1 MLRDASFLIAP
12 SRWAADTFTRYFPD
26 QAVEVIAHG
35 APGVWALHET
45 GHDGAARAARLAV
58 VLPDDDMPT
67 VAVLGAVGPDKGARR
82 HRAHG
87 GAGVRAKNAR
97 LRFVLIG
104 YLDRQNTAWQS
115 DDAVFTVH
123 GRYDPRDLPDLFRH
137 YRVRLVAYPSAGPET
152 FSFTLSESWAAGRA
166 VVVPPFGA
174 LAERV
179 EGTGAG
185 WIWTQEE
192 WEDER
197 RCSRAS
203 STVLAPGNVGALD
216 AASQQ
221 ARACPQP
228 TLTTMAQRTLALYE
242 RTLTV
247 HRDGRALAQAKP
259 LDARRVRDAL
269 GYTVWTPPPSLAPV
283 EVLPP
288 PAGEAVAA
296 PASQPREDV
305 LTHVSRLA
313 LRWRHTL
320 PGRVLYR
327 VTPNRIL
334 DALKDRLS

>member
-1 MLRDASFLIAP
+1 
-12 SRWAADTFTRYFPD
+12 
-26 QAVEVIAHG
+26 
-35 APGVWALHET
+35 
-45 GHDGAARAARLAV
+45 V
-58 VLPDDDMPT
+58 VLPDDDIPT

-82 HRAHG
+82 VERMVEL
-87 GAGVRAKNAR
+87 VRAKNAR

-104 YLDRQNTAWQS
+104 YLDRQNSAWQS
-115 DDAVFTVH
+115 DDATFTVH

-192 WEDER
+192 WQDEEKMLAR
-197 RCSRAS
+197 IVD
-203 STVLAPGNVGALD
+203 VLAPGNVEALHT
-216 AASQQ
+216 ASQR

-242 RTLTV
+242 RTLTA
-247 HRDGRALAQAKP
+247 HRDNRVFAQAKP
-259 LDARRVRDAL
+259 VAARRVRDAL
-269 GYTVWTPPPSLAPV
+269 GYSAWTPPPMLAPV
-283 EVLPP
+283 EALAS
-288 PAGEAVAA
+288 PASEVAA
-296 PASQPREDV
+296 AATPTVREDV
-305 LTHVSRLA
+305 LTHLSRLA

-334 DALKDRLS
+334 DVLKDRLS